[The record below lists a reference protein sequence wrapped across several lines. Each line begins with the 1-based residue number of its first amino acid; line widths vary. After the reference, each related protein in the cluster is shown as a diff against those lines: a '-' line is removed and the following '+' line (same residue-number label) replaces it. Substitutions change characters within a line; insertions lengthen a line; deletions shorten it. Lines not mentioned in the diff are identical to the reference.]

1 MSATTTNGIAPRRMR
16 ADLGLWRSQAL
27 AVARAEL
34 RRILSLRSG
43 FWLYFLAAMP
53 LPIIAGHAIFDRHH
67 VMEEDTR
74 VLAGIVNV
82 YYLRMAIFF
91 ACLGVFTRLFRGEI
105 VSRTLHY
112 YFLAPLRRE
121 VLVAGK
127 FLGGVL
133 GTATIFA
140 LGVCSSFAIMYGHM
154 GSAGRDFMW
163 NGPGLWHLGAYLLTT
178 LLACVGYGAV
188 FLALGLVL
196 RNPAAVAFF
205 LLMWE
210 TFSGILPSWL
220 QRLTV
225 TFYLKPLLPLT
236 LPDEGPGALFSVVV
250 EPVPAWLAVIGLLLF
265 ATLVVGLSSLRIR
278 RLEINYSTD

>member
-1 MSATTTNGIAPRRMR
+1 MSATTTDARPQRRLR
-16 ADLGLWRSQAL
+16 ADFGLWRAQAM
-27 AVARAEL
+27 AVARAEM
-34 RRILSLRSG
+34 RRILSPWSG

-53 LPIIAGHAIFDRHH
+53 LPLIAAHAALDRHC
-67 VMEEDTR
+67 VLEQDTR
-74 VLAGIVNV
+74 ILAGIVNV
-82 YYLRMAIFF
+82 YYLRMAVFF

-140 LGVCSSFAIMYGHM
+140 FGVVASFALLYGHM
-154 GSAGRDFMW
+154 GPVGSDFVW
-163 NGPGLWHLGAYLLTT
+163 HGPGLSHLGAYLLATG
-178 LLACVGYGAV
+178 LACVGYGAV

-196 RNPAAVAFF
+196 RNPSLPGFF

-225 TFYLKPLLPLT
+225 TFYLKPLLPLA
-236 LPDEGPGALFSVVV
+236 LPEEGPGALFSVVV
-250 EPVPAWLAVIGLLLF
+250 EPVPAWVAVLGLMLF
-265 ATLVVGLSSLRIR
+265 ASFVVGLSGLRIR